1 MATIKD
7 IVLIH
12 LEDAPV
18 SFARIESILPDH
30 KKDWYQIRLLMLQI
44 PLQVVTW
51 ILKAEYINGEVF
63 SMNGKSM
70 RLEKVEAPV
79 VPIEQH
85 DDLPETSPENSKDL
99 ESLESEDPPEKN
111 QGNIISFSKRRNYKN
126 GQEP

>member
-1 MATIKD
+1 MAEIKD
-7 IVLIH
+7 IVLIY

-18 SFARIESILPDH
+18 SFARIEDIVPDR

-51 ILKAEYINGEVF
+51 ILKAEYINGDVF

-70 RLEKVEAPV
+70 RLEKVEAPALPV
-79 VPIEQH
+79 EH
-85 DDLPETSPENSKDL
+85 DDLPETSPENSKNL
-99 ESLESEDPPEKN
+99 ESLEPEDAPEKS
-111 QGNIISFSKRRNYKN
+111 QDNIISFSKRKNHKN

>member
-1 MATIKD
+1 MAEIKD
-7 IVLIH
+7 IVLIY
-12 LEDAPV
+12 LEEAPV
-18 SFARIESILPDH
+18 SFARIEDIVPDH
-30 KKDWYQIRLLMLQI
+30 KKDWYQIKLLMLQI

-79 VPIEQH
+79 EPVEH
-85 DDLPETSPENSKDL
+85 DNLPETSTENGKDL
-99 ESLESEDPPEKN
+99 ESREPEDPSEKN
-111 QGNIISFSKRRNYKN
+111 QGNIISFSKRKNHKN

>member
-1 MATIKD
+1 MAEIKD
-7 IVLIH
+7 IVLIY
-12 LEDAPV
+12 LENEPV
-18 SFARIESILPDH
+18 SFARIEDIVPDH
-30 KKDWYQIRLLMLQI
+30 KKDWYQIKLLMLQI

-79 VPIEQH
+79 VPVEY
-85 DDLPETSPENSKDL
+85 DNLPETSPENGKDL
-99 ESLESEDPPEKN
+99 ESREPEDPSEKN
-111 QGNIISFSKRRNYKN
+111 QGNIISFSKRKNPKN

>member
-1 MATIKD
+1 MAEIKD
-7 IVLIH
+7 IVLIY
-12 LEDAPV
+12 LEEAPV
-18 SFARIESILPDH
+18 SFARIEDIVPDH
-30 KKDWYQIRLLMLQI
+30 KKDWYQIKLLMLQI

-79 VPIEQH
+79 EPVEH
-85 DDLPETSPENSKDL
+85 DNLPETSPENGKDL
-99 ESLESEDPPEKN
+99 ESREPEDPSEKN
-111 QGNIISFSKRRNYKN
+111 QGNIISFSKRKNHKN

>member
-1 MATIKD
+1 VAEIKD
-7 IVLIH
+7 IVLIY
-12 LEDAPV
+12 LEEAPV
-18 SFARIESILPDH
+18 SFARIEDIVPDH
-30 KKDWYQIRLLMLQI
+30 KKDWYQIKLLMLQI

-79 VPIEQH
+79 EPLEH
-85 DDLPETSPENSKDL
+85 DNLPERSPENGKDL
-99 ESLESEDPPEKN
+99 ESREPEDPSEKN
-111 QGNIISFSKRRNYKN
+111 QGNIISFFKRKNHKN

>member
-1 MATIKD
+1 MAEIKD

-12 LEDAPV
+12 MEDAPV
-18 SFARIESILPDH
+18 GFARVEDIVPDH

-51 ILKAEYINGEVF
+51 ILKAEYINGDVF

-79 VPIEQH
+79 SPIKH
-85 DDLPETSPENSKDL
+85 DDLPENSNNL

-111 QGNIISFSKRRNYKN
+111 QGNIISFSKRKNHKN

>member
-1 MATIKD
+1 VAEIKD
-7 IVLIH
+7 IVLIYM
-12 LEDAPV
+12 EDAPV
-18 SFARIESILPDH
+18 SFARVEDILPDH

-70 RLEKVEAPV
+70 RLEKVEAPI
-79 VPIEQH
+79 VPIKH
-85 DDLPETSPENSKDL
+85 DDLPETSPETNKDID
-99 ESLESEDPPEKN
+99 SLESEDPPEKN
-111 QGNIISFSKRRNYKN
+111 QGNIISFFKRKNHKN

>member
-1 MATIKD
+1 MAEIKD
-7 IVLIH
+7 IVLIY

-18 SFARIESILPDH
+18 SFARIEDIVPDH

-51 ILKAEYINGEVF
+51 ILKAEYINGDVF

-79 VPIEQH
+79 LPVEH
-85 DDLPETSPENSKDL
+85 DDLSETSPENSKNF
-99 ESLESEDPPEKN
+99 ESLEPENPPEKS
-111 QGNIISFSKRRNYKN
+111 QGNIISFSKRKNHKN

>member
-1 MATIKD
+1 MAEIKD
-7 IVLIH
+7 IVLIY

-18 SFARIESILPDH
+18 SFARIEDIVPDH
-30 KKDWYQIRLLMLQI
+30 KKDWYQIKLLMLQI

-79 VPIEQH
+79 EPVEH
-85 DDLPETSPENSKDL
+85 DNLPETSPENGKDL
-99 ESLESEDPPEKN
+99 ESREPEDPSEKN
-111 QGNIISFSKRRNYKN
+111 QGNIISFFKRKNHKN

>member
-1 MATIKD
+1 MAEIKD

-12 LEDAPV
+12 MEDAPV
-18 SFARIESILPDH
+18 SFARVEDIVPDH

-51 ILKAEYINGEVF
+51 ILKAEYINGDVF

-79 VPIEQH
+79 SPIKH
-85 DDLPETSPENSKDL
+85 DDLPENSNNL

-111 QGNIISFSKRRNYKN
+111 QGNIISFSKRKNHKN